1 MSDYREPA
9 RRPQQGPRRPQQGPR
24 RPQQGTRR
32 PPQGTRRRRKKSNS
46 GFVAFLAVVALVAVG
61 AGVLF
66 YALKNRGQGDAT
78 VATPAVPPAAVAT
91 EATPAPVTAE
101 NTPAAAAANGTSP
114 SNVDLSALLGSE
126 DAVITGL
133 SQEQL
138 VQVKDLSINE
148 NLPSEWM
155 NVLLLGSDA
164 RTKEESSR
172 TDTMIICSI
181 NINTGEVK
189 LTSLM
194 RDTAIDFTNL
204 GQYNG
209 TYRLNAAN
217 FFGGPKLVMQTLNE
231 RLNLNIQYYAM
242 VDFTTFSI
250 VAEKLGGIEIDVS
263 EAEMEQINK
272 NAAQQYSLAKKAGI
286 DESELEA
293 TNVLLEQSGQNVHL
307 NGRQVVAYARIRKL
321 DSDSQRT
328 ERQRKVLVALLGK
341 IRQLNPTQMVEIGT
355 TLFQYVSTNID
366 MKTAITVA
374 TKVLGS
380 DMSEVPQLRLPEKDT
395 YVQDTREGQA
405 MLYDTNWDAN
415 AAAIYSF
422 IYE

>member
-1 MSDYREPA
+1 M
-9 RRPQQGPRRPQQGPR
+9 
-24 RPQQGTRR
+24 
-32 PPQGTRRRRKKSNS
+32 
-46 GFVAFLAVVALVAVG
+46 
-61 AGVLF
+61 
-66 YALKNRGQGDAT
+66 
-78 VATPAVPPAAVAT
+78 
-91 EATPAPVTAE
+91 
-101 NTPAAAAANGTSP
+101 
-114 SNVDLSALLGSE
+114 
-126 DAVITGL
+126 
-133 SQEQL
+133 
-138 VQVKDLSINE
+138 
-148 NLPSEWM
+148 
-155 NVLLLGSDA
+155 
-164 RTKEESSR
+164 
-172 TDTMIICSI
+172 
-181 NINTGEVK
+181 
-189 LTSLM
+189 M
-194 RDTAIDFTNL
+194 RDTAIDFTDL

-217 FFGGPKLVMQTLNE
+217 FFGGPELVMKTLNE

-321 DSDSQRT
+321 DSDSQRC
-328 ERQRKVLVALLGK
+328 ERQRKVLIALLGK
-341 IRQLNPTQMVEIGT
+341 IRQLNATQMVEIGT

-366 MKTAITVA
+366 MNTAIGVA

-395 YVQDTREGQA
+395 YVQDTRDGQS
-405 MLYDTNWDAN
+405 MLYDTNWELN

>member
-32 PPQGTRRRRKKSNS
+32 PPQGTRRRRKKSNA
-46 GFVAFLAVVALVAVG
+46 GFVAFLAVIALVAVV
-61 AGVLF
+61 AGVLV

-78 VATPAVPPAAVAT
+78 VATPTVPPAAVAT

-101 NTPAAAAANGTSP
+101 NTPAAAADGTVP
-114 SNVDLSALLGSE
+114 SNADLSALLGSE
-126 DAVITGL
+126 DAVIAGL
-133 SQEQL
+133 SQEQM
-138 VQVKDLSINE
+138 VQVTDLSINE
-148 NLPSEWM
+148 SLPSEWM

-164 RTKEESSR
+164 RTKKESSR

-181 NINTGEVK
+181 NTNTGEVK
-189 LTSLM
+189 LTSMM

-217 FFGGPKLVMQTLNE
+217 FFGGPKLVMKTLNE

-366 MKTAITVA
+366 MNTAITVA

>member
-9 RRPQQGPRRPQQGPR
+9 RRPQQGPRRPQQGAR

-32 PPQGTRRRRKKSNS
+32 PPQGARRRRKKSNA
-46 GFVAFLAVVALVAVG
+46 GFVAFLVVIALVAVA
-61 AGVLF
+61 AGVLV
-66 YALKNRGQGDAT
+66 YALQNRGQGDAT
-78 VATPAVPPAAVAT
+78 VATPAVTPAALAT
-91 EATPAPVTAE
+91 EVTPAPADTE
-101 NTPAAAAANGTSP
+101 NTPAAAADSASP
-114 SNVDLSALLGSE
+114 SNSDLSALLGSE

-133 SQEQL
+133 SQEQM
-138 VQVKDLSINE
+138 VQVTDLSINE

-181 NINTGEVK
+181 NTNTGEVK
-189 LTSLM
+189 LTSMM

-250 VAEKLGGIEIDVS
+250 VAEKLGGIDIDVS

-366 MKTAITVA
+366 MNTAITVA

>member
-78 VATPAVPPAAVAT
+78 VATPAGPPAAVAT

-101 NTPAAAAANGTSP
+101 NAPAAAAANGTSP

-138 VQVKDLSINE
+138 VQVKDLSINK

-341 IRQLNPTQMVEIGT
+341 IRQLNPTQMVESGT

-366 MKTAITVA
+366 MNTAITVA

-405 MLYDTNWDAN
+405 MLYDTNWDTN

>member
-1 MSDYREPA
+1 MSDYREPT
-9 RRPQQGPRRPQQGPR
+9 RRPQQGPRRPQQGAH
-24 RPQQGTRR
+24 RPPQGSRR
-32 PPQGTRRRRKKSNS
+32 PPQGARRRRKKSNA
-46 GFVAFLAVVALVAVG
+46 GFVAFLAVIALVAVA
-61 AGVLF
+61 AGVLV
-66 YALKNRGQGDAT
+66 YALKNRGQSDAT
-78 VATPAVPPAAVAT
+78 VASANAAPTAVAVEATAEPVASANDPAAT
-91 EATPAPVTAE
+91 TDG
-101 NTPAAAAANGTSP
+101 AAP
-114 SNVDLSALLGSE
+114 SNEDLSAMLGSE

-133 SQEQL
+133 SKEQM
-138 VQVKDLSINE
+138 VQVTDLSINE
-148 NLPSEWM
+148 SLPAEWM

-164 RTKEESSR
+164 RSKEESSR

-181 NINTGEVK
+181 NTTTGQVK
-189 LTSLM
+189 LTSMM
-194 RDTAIDFTNL
+194 RDTAIEFTDL

-217 FFGGPKLVMQTLNE
+217 FFGGPELIMKTLNE

-272 NAAQQYSLAKKAGI
+272 NAAQQYNIAKKAGI

-328 ERQRKVLVALLGK
+328 ERQRKVLIALLGK
-341 IRQLNPTQMVEIGT
+341 IRELNATQMVEIGT

-366 MKTAITVA
+366 MNTAITVA

-395 YVQDTREGQA
+395 YVQETRDGQA

>member
-32 PPQGTRRRRKKSNS
+32 PPQGTRRRRKKSNA
-46 GFVAFLAVVALVAVG
+46 GFVAFLAVIALVAVG
-61 AGVLF
+61 AGVLV
-66 YALKNRGQGDAT
+66 YALKNRGQGDVT

-138 VQVKDLSINE
+138 VQVTDLSINE

-181 NINTGEVK
+181 NTNTGEVK

-217 FFGGPKLVMQTLNE
+217 FFGGPRLVMQTLNE

-286 DESELEA
+286 DESDLEA

-366 MKTAITVA
+366 MNTAITVA

>member
-32 PPQGTRRRRKKSNS
+32 PPQGTRRRRKKSNA

-61 AGVLF
+61 AGVLV

-78 VATPAVPPAAVAT
+78 AATPAVPPAAVAT
-91 EATPAPVTAE
+91 EATPAPVIAE
-101 NTPAAAAANGTSP
+101 NTPAANGTSP

-138 VQVKDLSINE
+138 VQVTDLSINE

-181 NINTGEVK
+181 NTNTGEVK

-341 IRQLNPTQMVEIGT
+341 IRQLNATQMVEIGT

-366 MKTAITVA
+366 MNTAITVA